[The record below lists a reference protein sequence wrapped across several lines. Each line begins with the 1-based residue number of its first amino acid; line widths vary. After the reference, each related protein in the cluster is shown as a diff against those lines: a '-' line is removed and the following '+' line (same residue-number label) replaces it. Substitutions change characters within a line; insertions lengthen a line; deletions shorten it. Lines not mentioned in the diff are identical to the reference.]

1 MGLLCITS
9 SSSLRSCNTSKCMST
24 KHVTSRLSSAQ
35 ALAALE
41 PPAEEDAEAE
51 AAAAAGA
58 VRELEAIVAALQ
70 ARLAQLQAQGLQ
82 AAGPAAHLERDSRAG
97 ARAGPCSAPSQC
109 ASQGTGSGSL
119 LASFPLHV
127 PDSAEPNP

>member
-1 MGLLCITS
+1 MS
-9 SSSLRSCNTSKCMST
+9 AKNVKCSPPN
-24 KHVTSRLSSAQ
+24 VQ

-70 ARLAQLQAQGLQ
+70 ARIAQLQAQGLQ
-82 AAGPAAHLERDSRAG
+82 TAGPEAHLERDSREG
-97 ARAGPCSAPSQC
+97 TGAGPCSAPLQC

-119 LASFPLHV
+119 HASLPSQV
-127 PDSAEPNP
+127 PDSAEPNH